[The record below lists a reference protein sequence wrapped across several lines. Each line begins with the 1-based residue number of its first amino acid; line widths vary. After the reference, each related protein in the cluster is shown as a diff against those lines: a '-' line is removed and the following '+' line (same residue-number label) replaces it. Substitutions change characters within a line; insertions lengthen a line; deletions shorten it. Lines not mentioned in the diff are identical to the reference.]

1 MSRRRAVVAI
11 LFALMLALISSTGE
25 ARDRSGETCTSY
37 TTAGGTTI
45 EDCRDKTGHT
55 THCKSTTSSGGTTRT
70 QCR

>member
-1 MSRRRAVVAI
+1 VSRRRAVVAI
-11 LFALMLALISSTGE
+11 LFALTLVLMSSTGE

-55 THCKSTTSSGGTTRT
+55 THCESTTSSGGTTRT